1 MELDLFAGL
10 SLMMDAHPMS
20 PASGLTRSVFV
31 PPDTLPAAAG
41 RLLESDYHLED
52 ISGLDCTE
60 GILVNYHFNRYDRSD
75 RIVMRVL
82 CSHDGGIVP
91 SIASVFAGAE
101 WHEREL
107 CDFFGVTFEGNPN
120 SAPLLL
126 TPDERLVPLRK
137 ASQARRLVRELMEH
151 GDIVYQSSDFDL
163 FDPQGPAG
171 TPVDKAEGTEGEEA

>member
-10 SLMMDAHPMS
+10 SLLMDAQPMS
-20 PASGLTRSVFV
+20 PASGLIRSVFV
-31 PPDTLPAAAG
+31 SPETLPAAAR
-41 RLLESDYHLED
+41 RLLEADYHLED

-82 CSHDGGIVP
+82 SSHDDGIVP
-91 SIASVFAGAE
+91 SIASVFDGAE

-107 CDFFGVTFEGNPN
+107 CDFFGVTFEDNPN
-120 SAPLLL
+120 PAPLLL

-137 ASQARRLVRELMEH
+137 TPQARRPVRELMDR
-151 GDIVYQSSDFDL
+151 GNIVYQSSGFDL
-163 FDPQGPAG
+163 FDPKGPDG
-171 TPVDKAEGTEGEEA
+171 TPLNKPEGTEGKGT